1 MKREITLVECYQR
14 AMREVESSRLTMA
27 MRLAGN
33 AMSPTLN
40 FGVASGS
47 VGEAVLVRKLVSA
60 RGRVFV
66 GDVVAFRSP
75 ADSRALLVRRIAALE
90 GHDMESSDP
99 AEEGFRIPQGHCWV
113 ASDNQELPAKD
124 AVDSRKFGP
133 LPLQSIVGRAV
144 YSLKSSADHRTIEN
158 SEAAI
163 AADEPVLEHELDI
176 EELKEHMK

>member
-99 AEEGFRIPQGHCWV
+99 AEEGFRCATVSVFIVVLHVYAYTAHAPRT
-113 ASDNQELPAKD
+113 PAC
-124 AVDSRKFGP
+124 VTHIYTYMR
-133 LPLQSIVGRAV
+133 GRLHV
-144 YSLKSSADHRTIEN
+144 SSACVYTHA
-158 SEAAI
+158 SGAA
-163 AADEPVLEHELDI
+163 PRMRCVVQCRG
-176 EELKEHMK
+176 